1 MPEEES
7 AEPESFPDYGYTAF
21 EKWDYRPFVYVQDA
35 NKPWISFKESFYRAS
50 EVIIDNLSKGRGF
63 PEIEGIAAVFM
74 FRHYLELALKKI
86 IVRGRHLVRRDK
98 NAALNDVKEVGRIHG
113 LADLWKLVL
122 SDAMPKIDPAVWASY
137 DIPFVEKCIVEFDE
151 RDKKGFVFRYPQQGG
166 ERFDYDFAY
175 FRQGMEHVYQ
185 ILENITTYLI
195 EQHGENEEWEEIQNS
210 F

>member
-1 MPEEES
+1 MADEEPVES
-7 AEPESFPDYGYTAF
+7 ESLADYRYTAF
-21 EKWDYRPFVYVQDA
+21 EKWDYMPFVYVQDT
-35 NKPWISFKESFYRAS
+35 NKPWVSFKESFYRGS
-50 EVIIDNLSKGRGF
+50 ELIIDNLSKGRGF
-63 PEIEGIAAVFM
+63 PEIEGNAAVFM
-74 FRHYLELALKKI
+74 FRHYLELALKQI
-86 IVRGRHLVRRDK
+86 IVRGRRLVRHDK
-98 NAALNDVKEVGRIHG
+98 NAALEDVKEVEKVHG

-151 RDKKGFVFRYPQQGG
+151 RDKKGFAFRYPQQGG
-166 ERFDYDFAY
+166 ERFDYNFAY

-185 ILENITTYLI
+185 VLENITVYLI